1 MSITIITQGK
11 DLTPWV
17 NALKEKRPE
26 LNVRIYPEDT
36 NREDVEFALAW
47 NHPIGAFKKY
57 PNLKCISSMGAGVD
71 HILKDPELPEAAIIT
86 RITDPNL
93 AKDMAE
99 FTIALVMNHVRG
111 LSSFKIAEQKQ
122 LWKPTGYLRTEDVTV
137 GVMGVGVL
145 GTHVARQLNKIG
157 FKVNGWASTAKELE
171 NVEVYVGQNGLNAF
185 LAASDILICL
195 LPLTKETANILNK
208 DTFRKLPEGAFII
221 NVARGEHL
229 VEQDLIEMIDEGH
242 LSGASL
248 DVFREEPLPKQH
260 PFWEHPK
267 INITPH
273 IASITN
279 PATAVSQILDNY
291 DRLKN
296 NEPLTGTVSLTKGY

>member
-17 NALKEKRPE
+17 NALKERRPE
-26 LNVRIYPEDT
+26 LDLRIYPEGT
-36 NREDVEFALAW
+36 HREDVEFALAW
-47 NHPIGAFKKY
+47 NHPLGAFKEY
-57 PNLKCISSMGAGVD
+57 PNLRCISSMGAGVD

-99 FTIALVMNHVRG
+99 FTVALVMNHVRG
-111 LSSFKIAEQKQ
+111 LSSYKIAEQRQSWEPKR
-122 LWKPTGYLRTEDVTV
+122 YLRTEDVTI

-145 GTHVARQLNKIG
+145 GTYVARHLNEIG
-157 FKVNGWASTAKELE
+157 FKVNGWARTAKEIE
-171 NVEVYVGQNGLNAF
+171 HVEVYVGQDGLDAF

-208 DTFRKLPEGAFII
+208 DTFRKLPEGAFVI

-229 VEQDLIEMIDEGH
+229 VEQDLIGMIDEGH
-242 LSGASL
+242 LAGASL
-248 DVFREEPLPKQH
+248 DVFREEPLPKNH

-291 DRLKN
+291 DRLKKD
-296 NEPLTGTVSLTKGY
+296 EPLTGTVSLTKGY

>member
-1 MSITIITQGK
+1 MSVTIITQGK

-17 NALKEKRPE
+17 KALKEKRPA
-26 LNVRIYPEDT
+26 LDVRIYPDDT

-47 NHPIGAFKKY
+47 NHPIGAFKHY

-71 HILKDPELPEAAIIT
+71 HILKDPDLPKAAIIT

-99 FTIALVMNHVRG
+99 FTTALVMNHVRG
-111 LSSFKIAEQKQ
+111 LSSYKVAEQRQAWEPGK
-122 LWKPTGYLRTEDVTV
+122 YLRVEDVTV

-145 GTHVARQLNKIG
+145 GASVASRLKELG
-157 FKVNGWASTAKELE
+157 FKVVGWARSAKQLD
-171 NVEVYVGQNGLNAF
+171 NIEVHVGQDALDAF
-185 LAASDILICL
+185 LATSDILICL
-195 LPLTKETANILNK
+195 LPLTKETANILNRN
-208 DTFRKLPEGAFII
+208 TFMKLPKGAFII

-229 VEQDLIEMIDEGH
+229 VEQDLMEMIDAGH

-248 DVFREEPLPKQH
+248 DVFREEPLPGHH
-260 PFWEHPK
+260 PFWQHPR
-267 INITPH
+267 INVTPH

-279 PATAVSQILDNY
+279 PATAVSQILENY

-296 NEPLTGTVSLTKGY
+296 NEPFIGTVSLTKGY